1 MKYFLYTFLFVMISC
16 SVPSKKSEIKTEIE
30 TEIETETT
38 EEKIPEAVIEKE
50 EIIEKVKHQLIVV
63 LKNPNSI
70 NNVKSLVQNSGL
82 TWNET
87 AYDTDVA
94 KIGIVEIPTE
104 KIDFWKNK
112 LQESN
117 EFSTIEKHSDEAL
130 TTLINK
136 EKNILLRIQKTPCF
150 GDCPVYT
157 LSIDKKGNVI
167 YNGSDYVLEKGIREF
182 TLTETQLEN
191 ITKTLVK
198 KDFSEFKKV
207 YDNPEISDLASTFIA
222 HNGKQIEIRLWNN
235 IPDELIEVHEYVEG
249 ILLDKKFFK

>member
-16 SVPSKKSEIKTEIE
+16 SVPSKKSETKTEIE
-30 TEIETETT
+30 TETI
-38 EEKIPEAVIEKE
+38 EEKIPEPVIEKE
-50 EIIEKVKHQLIVV
+50 EIIEKIKHQLIVV

-70 NNVKSLVQNSGL
+70 NDVKSLVQNSGL
-82 TWNET
+82 TWNKT
-87 AYDTDVA
+87 AYDTDVT
-94 KIGIVEIPTE
+94 KIGVIEVPVE

-117 EFSTIEKHSDEAL
+117 EFSTIEKHSNETL
-130 TTLINK
+130 TALINK
-136 EKNILLRIQKTPCF
+136 EKNVLLRIQKTPCF
-150 GDCPVYT
+150 GDCAVYT

-167 YNGSDYVLEKGIREF
+167 YNGNQYVLEKGIREF
-182 TLTETQLEN
+182 TLTDTQLEN
-191 ITKTLVK
+191 ITKTLAK

-249 ILLDKKFFK
+249 ILLDKKFFE